1 MTLIFR
7 RLDHPLPVPRV
18 IALCLAAALG
28 LAASGGRVAAAAG
41 KGNTK
46 GFLITRSAQ
55 AFTYDAME
63 IDCPLGFELTTEE
76 GFLATLTPAERERLL
91 RPENAKEYGY
101 RWREEYITGPGG
113 ENVCNNPKSF
123 LTDPRHPAYRG
134 VQSTVAYGLNL
145 DGTTD
150 GGATSNSCTHKK
162 FEGLSGEAAV
172 DNQLFRALG
181 CSKSWRLQPD
191 SGGRYFDS
199 YLIEVRG
206 LDDLRNDDH
215 VEVGIYSTEDVSMRS
230 QTGAHLP
237 NQEPP
242 RDAESPLA
250 DRDAGADRRW
260 RADDRCHRRHVSA
273 MADSPDRRVRTG
285 VRVRVSRRSIPG
297 VFATGW
303 HRDRDLGGLS
313 AYRQHCDALPL
324 LQIGGHGREQR
335 LRVGAQDVGGAGRRV
350 PRSRHGAVHDD
361 FVGPECGGDPG
372 LSGSLATHSR
382 STCDLPRGRISCPYP
397 TVLESKEPVHF
408 DHEPAAAELS
418 EAVRQERI
426 GISIVRVDDEQLAAG
441 AVLPA
446 QPEVGAQ

>member
-237 NQEPP
+237 NQSLRVTPNP
-242 RDAESPLA
+242 RWRTETQGRIVDGVLTTDVIDVMYLRWQIPLTGAFGQASEFEFHDVRFQVSLRPDGTVTGILGGYRPIDNIATRYRCCKSAATAGNNDCASEHKTLVALA
-250 DRDAGADRRW
+250 DGYPDPDTGL
-260 RADDRCHRRHVSA
+260 CTMISSA
-273 MADSPDRRVRTG
+273 QNVEG
-285 VRVRVSRRSIPG
+285 IPA
-297 VFATGW
+297 F
-303 HRDRDLGGLS
+303 L
-313 AYRQHCDALPL
+313 
-324 LQIGGHGREQR
+324 
-335 LRVGAQDVGGAGRRV
+335 
-350 PRSRHGAVHDD
+350 VH
-361 FVGPECGGDPG
+361 
-372 LSGSLATHSR
+372 
-382 STCDLPRGRISCPYP
+382 
-397 TVLESKEPVHF
+397 
-408 DHEPAAAELS
+408 
-418 EAVRQERI
+418 
-426 GISIVRVDDEQLAAG
+426 
-441 AVLPA
+441 
-446 QPEVGAQ
+446 

>member
-7 RLDHPLPVPRV
+7 HLDHPLPVPRV

-41 KGNTK
+41 KGDTK

-237 NQEPP
+237 NQSFRVTPNP
-242 RDAESPLA
+242 RWVTETQGRIVDGVLTTDVIDVMYLRWQIPLTGAFGQASEFEFHDVRFHVSLRPDGTVTGILGGYRPIDNIATRYRCCKSAATAGNNDCASEHKTLVALA
-250 DRDAGADRRW
+250 DGYPDPDTGL
-260 RADDRCHRRHVSA
+260 CTMISSA
-273 MADSPDRRVRTG
+273 QNVEG
-285 VRVRVSRRSIPG
+285 IPAF
-297 VFATGW
+297 V
-303 HRDRDLGGLS
+303 
-313 AYRQHCDALPL
+313 
-324 LQIGGHGREQR
+324 
-335 LRVGAQDVGGAGRRV
+335 
-350 PRSRHGAVHDD
+350 VH
-361 FVGPECGGDPG
+361 
-372 LSGSLATHSR
+372 
-382 STCDLPRGRISCPYP
+382 
-397 TVLESKEPVHF
+397 
-408 DHEPAAAELS
+408 
-418 EAVRQERI
+418 
-426 GISIVRVDDEQLAAG
+426 
-441 AVLPA
+441 
-446 QPEVGAQ
+446 

>member
-7 RLDHPLPVPRV
+7 HLDHPLPVPRV

-41 KGNTK
+41 KGDTK

-76 GFLATLTPAERERLL
+76 GFLATLTPAELERLL

-237 NQEPP
+237 NQSFRVTPNP
-242 RDAESPLA
+242 RWRTETQGRIVDGVLTTDVIDVMYLRWQIPLTGAFGQASEFEFHDVRFQVSLRPDGTVTGILGGYRPIDNIATRYRCCKSAATAGNNDCASEHKTLVALA
-250 DRDAGADRRW
+250 DGYPDPDTGL
-260 RADDRCHRRHVSA
+260 CTMISSA
-273 MADSPDRRVRTG
+273 QNVEG
-285 VRVRVSRRSIPG
+285 IPAF
-297 VFATGW
+297 V
-303 HRDRDLGGLS
+303 
-313 AYRQHCDALPL
+313 
-324 LQIGGHGREQR
+324 
-335 LRVGAQDVGGAGRRV
+335 
-350 PRSRHGAVHDD
+350 VH
-361 FVGPECGGDPG
+361 
-372 LSGSLATHSR
+372 
-382 STCDLPRGRISCPYP
+382 
-397 TVLESKEPVHF
+397 
-408 DHEPAAAELS
+408 
-418 EAVRQERI
+418 
-426 GISIVRVDDEQLAAG
+426 
-441 AVLPA
+441 
-446 QPEVGAQ
+446 

>member
-1 MTLIFR
+1 MTLMFR
-7 RLDHPLPVPRV
+7 RPDHPLPVPRV

-28 LAASGGRVAAAAG
+28 LAASGGRAAAAAG
-41 KGNTK
+41 EGDTK
-46 GFLITRSAQ
+46 SFLITRSAQ

-63 IDCPLGFELTTEE
+63 VDCPLGFELTTEE

-150 GGATSNSCTHKK
+150 GGATSNSCTHEK
-162 FEGLSGEAAV
+162 FKGLSGEAAV
-172 DNQLFRALG
+172 DNQLYRALG

-237 NQEPP
+237 NQSFRVTSNP
-242 RDAESPLA
+242 RWRTETQGRIVDGLLTTDVIDVMYLRWQIPLTGAFGQASEFEFHDVRFQVSVQPDGTVTGILGGYRPIDNIATRYRCCKSAATAGNNDCASEHKTLVALA
-250 DRDAGADRRW
+250 DGYPDPVTGQ
-260 RADDRCHRRHVSA
+260 CSMISSA
-273 MADSPDRRVRTG
+273 QIVEG
-285 VRVRVSRRSIPG
+285 IPAF
-297 VFATGW
+297 V
-303 HRDRDLGGLS
+303 
-313 AYRQHCDALPL
+313 
-324 LQIGGHGREQR
+324 
-335 LRVGAQDVGGAGRRV
+335 
-350 PRSRHGAVHDD
+350 VH
-361 FVGPECGGDPG
+361 
-372 LSGSLATHSR
+372 
-382 STCDLPRGRISCPYP
+382 
-397 TVLESKEPVHF
+397 
-408 DHEPAAAELS
+408 
-418 EAVRQERI
+418 
-426 GISIVRVDDEQLAAG
+426 
-441 AVLPA
+441 
-446 QPEVGAQ
+446 

>member
-237 NQEPP
+237 NQSLRVTPNP
-242 RDAESPLA
+242 RWRTETQGRIVDGVLTTDVIDVMYLRWQIPLTGAFGQASEFEFHDVRFQVSLRPDGTVTGILGGYRPIDNIATRYRCCKSAATAGNNDCASEHKTLVALA
-250 DRDAGADRRW
+250 DGYPDPDTGL
-260 RADDRCHRRHVSA
+260 CTMISSA
-273 MADSPDRRVRTG
+273 QNVEG
-285 VRVRVSRRSIPG
+285 IPAF
-297 VFATGW
+297 V
-303 HRDRDLGGLS
+303 
-313 AYRQHCDALPL
+313 
-324 LQIGGHGREQR
+324 
-335 LRVGAQDVGGAGRRV
+335 
-350 PRSRHGAVHDD
+350 VH
-361 FVGPECGGDPG
+361 
-372 LSGSLATHSR
+372 
-382 STCDLPRGRISCPYP
+382 
-397 TVLESKEPVHF
+397 
-408 DHEPAAAELS
+408 
-418 EAVRQERI
+418 
-426 GISIVRVDDEQLAAG
+426 
-441 AVLPA
+441 
-446 QPEVGAQ
+446 

>member
-41 KGNTK
+41 KGDTK

-237 NQEPP
+237 NQSLRVTPNP
-242 RDAESPLA
+242 RWRTETQGRIVDGVLTTDVIDVMYLRWQIPLTGAFGQASEFEFHDVRFQVSLRPDGTVTGILGGYRPIDNIATRYRCCKSAATAGNNDCASEHKTLVALA
-250 DRDAGADRRW
+250 DGYPDPDTGL
-260 RADDRCHRRHVSA
+260 CTMISSA
-273 MADSPDRRVRTG
+273 QNVEG
-285 VRVRVSRRSIPG
+285 IPAF
-297 VFATGW
+297 V
-303 HRDRDLGGLS
+303 
-313 AYRQHCDALPL
+313 
-324 LQIGGHGREQR
+324 
-335 LRVGAQDVGGAGRRV
+335 
-350 PRSRHGAVHDD
+350 VH
-361 FVGPECGGDPG
+361 
-372 LSGSLATHSR
+372 
-382 STCDLPRGRISCPYP
+382 
-397 TVLESKEPVHF
+397 
-408 DHEPAAAELS
+408 
-418 EAVRQERI
+418 
-426 GISIVRVDDEQLAAG
+426 
-441 AVLPA
+441 
-446 QPEVGAQ
+446 

>member
-1 MTLIFR
+1 MMLIFR
-7 RLDHPLPVPRV
+7 RLNDPMPVSRV
-18 IALCLAAALG
+18 IALCLAAAFG
-28 LAASGGRVAAAAG
+28 LVASGGRVAAAG
-41 KGNTK
+41 KGDTK

-63 IDCPLGFELTTEE
+63 VDCPLGFELTTEE

-150 GGATSNSCTHKK
+150 GGATSNSCTHEK
-162 FEGLSGEAAV
+162 FAGLSGEAAV

-237 NQEPP
+237 NQSLRVTPNP
-242 RDAESPLA
+242 RWRTETQGRIVDGVLTTDVIDVMYLRWQIPLTGAFGQASEFEFHDIRFQVSLRPDGTVTGILGGYRPIDNIATRYRCCKSAATAGNNDCASEHKTLVALA
-250 DRDAGADRRW
+250 DGYPDPDTGL
-260 RADDRCHRRHVSA
+260 CTMISSA
-273 MADSPDRRVRTG
+273 QNVEG
-285 VRVRVSRRSIPG
+285 IPAF
-297 VFATGW
+297 V
-303 HRDRDLGGLS
+303 
-313 AYRQHCDALPL
+313 
-324 LQIGGHGREQR
+324 
-335 LRVGAQDVGGAGRRV
+335 
-350 PRSRHGAVHDD
+350 VH
-361 FVGPECGGDPG
+361 
-372 LSGSLATHSR
+372 
-382 STCDLPRGRISCPYP
+382 
-397 TVLESKEPVHF
+397 
-408 DHEPAAAELS
+408 
-418 EAVRQERI
+418 
-426 GISIVRVDDEQLAAG
+426 
-441 AVLPA
+441 
-446 QPEVGAQ
+446 